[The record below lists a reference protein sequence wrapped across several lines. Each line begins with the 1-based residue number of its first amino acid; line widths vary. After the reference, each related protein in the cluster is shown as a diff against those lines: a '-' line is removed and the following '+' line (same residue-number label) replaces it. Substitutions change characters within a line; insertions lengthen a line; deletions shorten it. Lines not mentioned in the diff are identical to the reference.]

1 MSYWMR
7 GYYFPRKKDLDKWYC
22 SWYSDNE
29 VECRTAPRNRRF
41 KRQNAAHVM
50 SGRGRMQMPLTN
62 SGRELLHSTSR
73 LHSTSIGVVV
83 GYYICL

>member
-50 SGRGRMQMPLTN
+50 SGRGRMQMPRRFFRGKCRNPETFARGKC
-62 SGRELLHSTSR
+62 STRQLLR
-73 LHSTSIGVVV
+73 LR
-83 GYYICL
+83 